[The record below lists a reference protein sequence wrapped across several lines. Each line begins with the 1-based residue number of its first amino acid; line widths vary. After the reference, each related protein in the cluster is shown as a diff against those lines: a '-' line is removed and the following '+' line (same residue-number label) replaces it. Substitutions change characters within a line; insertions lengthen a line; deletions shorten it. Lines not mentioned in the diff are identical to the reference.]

1 MMKNSIVKTIVA
13 TAIGAALFFVL
24 ARFVSIPSFV
34 PNVNIALQY
43 GVLAF
48 ISGVFGPISGA
59 LAGLIGHFFADLSF
73 GWGVWWSWVVT
84 SAFFGCAMGFM
95 AKLLKLDEDFK
106 GIKILWFNIAQVIV
120 NLVSWALIAP
130 VLDILIYQEPA
141 NKVFVQ
147 GITSAGINA
156 LATAVIGTLLY
167 IAWSA
172 SRPGK
177 GTLKEEN

>member
-1 MMKNSIVKTIVA
+1 MKNNVVKTIVA

-48 ISGVFGPISGA
+48 ISGVFGPIAGA
-59 LAGLIGHFFADLSF
+59 LSGLIGHFFADLSF

-84 SAFFGCAMGFM
+84 SAFFGLAMGFL
-95 AKLLKLDEDFK
+95 AKVMKLDEEFTGK
-106 GIKILWFNIAQVIV
+106 KIVFFNVAQIIV
-120 NLVSWALIAP
+120 NLVSWGLIAP

-147 GITSAGINA
+147 GIVSAGINA
-156 LATAVIGTLLY
+156 LATAVVGTLLY
-167 IAWSA
+167 VAWSA
-172 SRPGK
+172 ARPKQGS
-177 GTLKEEN
+177 LKEEN